1 MEGTIYVI
9 VLQREGVKCTQVR
22 AARAARSLFVV
33 IEPMIILFCLVA
45 SPQSLTSP
53 FAFCVGVCAC
63 KQVQISQLLNYGL
76 LYFSEVIAV
85 NQDKLGKMGRRVQV
99 RERVIFSGNK
109 IARGQASGIRS
120 TFYGV
125 NLA

>member
-22 AARAARSLFVV
+22 AARATRSLFVV

-63 KQVQISQLLNYGL
+63 KQVQISQACRLQLLKYGL

-99 RERVIFSGNK
+99 RERIIFSGNE
-109 IARGQASGIRS
+109 I
-120 TFYGV
+120 V
-125 NLA
+125 

>member
-1 MEGTIYVI
+1 M
-9 VLQREGVKCTQVR
+9 KCTQVR
-22 AARAARSLFVV
+22 AAPAARLFFVV

-45 SPQSLTSP
+45 SPQSLTAP

-63 KQVQISQLLNYGL
+63 KQVQISQPCRLQLLNYGL

-109 IARGQASGIRS
+109 IA
-120 TFYGV
+120 
-125 NLA
+125 